1 MFQPKN
7 LVVHKFISGLVDHNS
22 NESNLETMNNIF
34 TDKDF
39 EKYSVDQKMNLC
51 FALGRAH
58 EDIRDYKNSFKFLE
72 KANLIGKQT
81 NNYRISNDEEL
92 FNNIIKIFK

>member
-1 MFQPKN
+1 
-7 LVVHKFISGLVDHNS
+7 
-22 NESNLETMNNIF
+22 MNNIF

-39 EKYSVDQKMNLC
+39 EKYSADQKMNLC